1 VAKSEWNAAIEQAI
15 ARSSAEFFQR
25 LVEALAER
33 GVASTRSAIADLLEL
48 RPATLAAWASGK
60 ATPAVDRVVDLARA
74 SGIDLDWLLTGAGS
88 PWHDAEVDELV
99 RRFRALSPSGRAF
112 VLEAARMAARRGG
125 TGGKKRAA
133 RKAAPRRK
141 RAAR

>member
-1 VAKSEWNAAIEQAI
+1 VAKSEWNSAIEQAI

-25 LVEALAER
+25 LVEALADR

-60 ATPAVDRVVDLARA
+60 ATPAVDRIVDLARA
-74 SGIDLDWLLTGAGS
+74 SGIDLDGLLTGVGA
-88 PWHDAEVDELV
+88 PWHDPEVDELV

-112 VLEAARMAARRGG
+112 VLEAARMAARRSGSAA
-125 TGGKKRAA
+125 KKRAP

-141 RAAR
+141 RTAR

>member
-1 VAKSEWNAAIEQAI
+1 MAKSEWNAAIEQAI

-25 LVEALAER
+25 LVEALADR
-33 GVASTRSAIADLLEL
+33 GVASTRSAIADLLDL

-60 ATPAVDRVVDLARA
+60 ATPAVDRIVELARA
-74 SGIDLDWLLTGAGS
+74 SGIDLDWLLTGVGS

-99 RRFRALSPSGRAF
+99 SRFRQLTPSGRAF
-112 VLEAARMAARRGG
+112 VLEAARMAARRSGA
-125 TGGKKRAA
+125 KKKATP
-133 RKAAPRRK
+133 RKSAPRRK